1 MSERT
6 SYEPGTPSWV
16 ELSGT
21 PDVDA
26 AEAFYRDLLGWEIP
40 EQPNSAELG
49 GYRRAQ
55 LNGRDVAGVMGKM
68 DDSQPTVWATYVSVE
83 DADATLAKVRDAGG
97 TVIVETMDVMGMG
110 KMAVFSDQAGAVIG
124 LWEPGSFAGAELV
137 NEDGAFSWNELG
149 TRDVEGSIDF
159 YGKVFGWTVEEQDM
173 GPMGTYRIWKD
184 GTDGVRGG
192 LFDLSGHDIPDE
204 TPNHWLVY
212 FTVPDANAAA
222 ATTKAAGGTVLNGPI
237 DIGMGEIAILR
248 DPQGATFAVMAPTD
262 ETRESAA

>member
-55 LNGRDVAGVMGKM
+55 LNGRDA
-68 DDSQPTVWATYVSVE
+68 A
-83 DADATLAKVRDAGG
+83 DAGG
-97 TVIVETMDVMGMG
+97 TVIVDAMDVMGMG

-124 LWEPGSFAGAELV
+124 VWQPGTLAGAEIV
-137 NEDGAFSWNELG
+137 TRTAPSAG
-149 TRDVEGSIDF
+149 TSSA
-159 YGKVFGWTVEEQDM
+159 
-173 GPMGTYRIWKD
+173 P
-184 GTDGVRGG
+184 
-192 LFDLSGHDIPDE
+192 
-204 TPNHWLVY
+204 
-212 FTVPDANAAA
+212 
-222 ATTKAAGGTVLNGPI
+222 ATSPARSTSTAKSSAGRSRSRT
-237 DIGMGEIAILR
+237 
-248 DPQGATFAVMAPTD
+248 
-262 ETRESAA
+262 

>member
-55 LNGRDVAGVMGKM
+55 LNGRDVAGVSPKM
-68 DDSQPTVWATYVSVE
+68 QDDQPIAWATYVSVE

-97 TVIVETMDVMGMG
+97 TVAPI
-110 KMAVFSDQAGAVIG
+110 
-124 LWEPGSFAGAELV
+124 V

-149 TRDVEGSIDF
+149 TRDVAGSTTSTARSSA
-159 YGKVFGWTVEEQDM
+159 GRSRSRTWRRRRR
-173 GPMGTYRIWKD
+173 P
-184 GTDGVRGG
+184 
-192 LFDLSGHDIPDE
+192 
-204 TPNHWLVY
+204 
-212 FTVPDANAAA
+212 AA
-222 ATTKAAGGTVLNGPI
+222 P
-237 DIGMGEIAILR
+237 
-248 DPQGATFAVMAPTD
+248 
-262 ETRESAA
+262 